1 MTNLAP
7 KELRKTLLRIAH
19 RSKASHI
26 GTCLSSIEILS
37 AIFSDIDTNLVAQQH
52 PDRDRVILSK
62 GHAAAALYTTL
73 FHCGLITSTEFDT
86 YYSSGSLLSGHS
98 NHFHPMVEHS
108 TGALGH
114 GLSAGLGMAMGLKA
128 RKSPARVFVILGD
141 GELNEGSN
149 YEAFMLAGHLKLDN
163 LCVII
168 DNNKLS
174 GIGKTDDFCT
184 LEPLTDKLRAFNFFT
199 VRLDG
204 HDLPLL
210 QQKLQDFRLHPKP
223 TAIIGD
229 TIKGRGVP
237 FMESQNAWHY
247 RPLND
252 ESYHKALA
260 ELY

>member
-1 MTNLAP
+1 MKNLEPLA
-7 KELRKTLLRIAH
+7 LRKTLLRIAH

-26 GTCLSSIEILS
+26 GTCLSCIEIFA
-37 AIFSDIDTNLVAQQH
+37 AIFGSVDTALIASQD

-73 FHCGLITSTEFDT
+73 FHCGLISAAEFDT
-86 YYSSGSLLSGHS
+86 YYCAGSLLSGHS

-114 GLSAGLGMAMGLKA
+114 GLSAGVGMAMGLKA
-128 RKSPARVFVILGD
+128 RNSPAKVFVILGD

-174 GIGKTDDFCT
+174 GIGRTDDFCS
-184 LEPLTDKLRAFNFFT
+184 LEPLSDKLAAFNFNT
-199 VRLDG
+199 LRLDG
-204 HDLPLL
+204 HNLPLL
-210 QQKLQDFRLHPKP
+210 TQYIDNFRTQPKP

-252 ESYHKALA
+252 ESYEKALV

>member
-1 MTNLAP
+1 MNNLAP
-7 KELRKTLLRIAH
+7 LKLRKTLLRIAH
-19 RSKASHI
+19 LSKASHI

-37 AIFSDIDTNLVAQQH
+37 AIFSDINPHLIEQQH

-73 FHCGLITSTEFDT
+73 HHCGLISADEFDT
-86 YYSSGSLLSGHS
+86 YYSAGSLLSGHS
-98 NHFHPMVEHS
+98 NHFHPMIEHS

-114 GLSAGLGMAMGLKA
+114 GLSAGVGMAMGLKA
-128 RKSPARVFVILGD
+128 RNSAAKVFVILGD

-163 LCVII
+163 LCVVI

-210 QQKLQDFRLHPKP
+210 QQNLRQFRQHPQP

-252 ESYHKALA
+252 ESYQKALT